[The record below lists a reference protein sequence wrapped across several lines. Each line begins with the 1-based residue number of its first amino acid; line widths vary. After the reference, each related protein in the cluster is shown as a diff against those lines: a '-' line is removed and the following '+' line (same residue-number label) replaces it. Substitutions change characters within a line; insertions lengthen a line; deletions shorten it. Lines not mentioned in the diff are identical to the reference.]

1 MNNFIN
7 ILNNVNEIDK
17 FIEKHNF
24 QLIKGLN
31 SCVTMKQNWIL
42 NLKPLHK
49 ETP

>member
-7 ILNNVNEIDK
+7 ILNNVDEIDK
-17 FIEKHNF
+17 FIEKHNL